1 MNESGFLVFT
11 TLIAFLW
18 IDGRDCCGNDDTPK
32 PTPKPGCRYKGRD
45 YESGSMWVDGEDS
58 RLSCSCVEGV
68 FTCKTAVCWIESGI
82 RYSGHDYPWQKVSKG
97 EAGVKKCQQ
106 KCIDNPNCV
115 GFTLH
120 KKYGKCFTK
129 TKMARRKKQNGYTSG
144 RCIAET
150 KACRIEQGVRYSGHD
165 HPVTYVKKGE
175 AGVDQCQ
182 LTCVEM
188 RRNATKCD
196 GFTLD
201 KERGK
206 CFTKT
211 RMARRKQQTGYTSG
225 VCVPDGP
232 SYCSKFRKPPIW
244 KICQREDAKERPCC
258 KKVVELYDLCREID
272 LKEYPQCYFSP
283 PNAGYFKERQC
294 NDPSGRCVC
303 VCKSGVSKSFS
314 TNCTESTE
322 SAFEL
327 EYERLSTELA
337 ALEFADEEFA
347 ALNLYKKN

>member
-18 IDGRDCCGNDDTPK
+18 IDGRDCCNE
-32 PTPKPGCRYKGRD
+32 PTKPGCIYEGQD
-45 YESGSMWVDGEDS
+45 YESGSSWGDGEY
-58 RLSCSCVEGV
+58 SCFCSEGRA
-68 FTCKTAVCWIESGI
+68 TCYVYKCWIESGI
-82 RYSGHDYPWQKVSKG
+82 RYSGHDYPVISVSNG
-97 EAGVKKCQQ
+97 EAGVKECEQ
-106 KCIDNPNCV
+106 KCLDNPDCI
-115 GFTLH
+115 GFTLDR
-120 KKYGKCFTK
+120 KRGKCFTK
-129 TKMARRKKQNGYTSG
+129 TKMARRKQQNGYTSG

-150 KACRIEQGVRYSGHD
+150 KACRIELGVRYSGHD
-165 HPVTYVKKGE
+165 HLVTYVKKGE

-225 VCVPDGP
+225 ICVPDGP
-232 SYCSKFRKPPIW
+232 DYCSKFRKPPIW
-244 KICQREDAKERPCC
+244 KICQREDAKERACC
-258 KKVVELYDLCREID
+258 KEVVELYDQCREID
-272 LKEYPQCYFSP
+272 LKDYPQCYFSP

-303 VCKSGVSKSFS
+303 VCKNGRSNGF
-314 TNCTESTE
+314 TNCTESE

-337 ALEFADEEFA
+337 ALEFAEKEFA